1 MFCPLCFWILMR
13 LKFHAPFDHG
23 GGALWTYMQQIQEAQ
38 IGHHLAKNGRLPKE
52 FAPFCDI
59 NARVEFPK
67 HWSKFRYQHK
77 SGVTLYGIPDE
88 IFSLA
93 DGSLCVIDHKTAMN
107 KGAGDPFL
115 PIYKSQTIGYA
126 DIAEHGLGLGE
137 VTKLGLFYWEIQRAG
152 VIETPADHYE
162 KGTVWVPFFP
172 KPLEFEVD
180 FEFLDPLLKTAKKLW
195 KSDTPPRGRDG
206 CKDCMKADAL
216 FELGNMINASE
227 QIADRRILQNC
238 GYLQDGLNIV
248 NKRIYDRHSG
258 RISALQN
265 LLENGDDFNFAKDGM
280 AANWEFDEPF

>member
-1 MFCPLCFWILMR
+1 M
-13 LKFHAPFDHG
+13 KFHPPFDHG

-38 IGHHLAKNGRLPKE
+38 IGHHIEKSGRLPKE
-52 FAPFCDI
+52 FSPFCDI
-59 NARVEFPK
+59 KSRAEFPK

-77 SGVTLYGIPDE
+77 SGVILYGIPDE
-88 IFSLA
+88 IFNLA

-107 KGAGDPFL
+107 KGTGDPFL

-126 DIAEHGLGLGE
+126 DIAENGLDLGE
-137 VTKLGLFYWEIQRAG
+137 VTKIGLFYWEVQRSG
-152 VIETPADHYE
+152 VIDAPADHYE

-216 FELGNMINASE
+216 FELGNMISETE

-248 NKRIYDRHSG
+248 NKRIYDRRSG
-258 RISALQN
+258 RLSALRN
-265 LLENGDDFNFAKDGM
+265 LLENGDDLNFAKDGM
-280 AANWEFDEPF
+280 AANWEFDEPY